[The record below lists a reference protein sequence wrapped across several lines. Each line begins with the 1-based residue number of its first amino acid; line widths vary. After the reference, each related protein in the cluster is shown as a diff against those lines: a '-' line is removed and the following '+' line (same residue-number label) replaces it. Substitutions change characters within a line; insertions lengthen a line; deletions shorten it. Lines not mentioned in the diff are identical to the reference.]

1 VTVRRYLIAWV
12 VVTALACAF
21 VYARTRLVLAPLP
34 DAASA
39 RWAYA
44 ALEAARKSAAIA
56 PAPPSAS
63 RYRAA
68 GPVFVSVYS
77 AGQRRARHVG
87 SGSLSEIIQAAAARF
102 ARDSELQNLPAWH
115 ANSAEAVR
123 FRVAV
128 TRASGPLVTLPG
140 LQVFSLVPLRDGLG
154 ARIANHSA
162 YLTPD
167 DLLERR
173 ASDRAV
179 VAPVPD
185 LTFGTALEPL
195 QEVLAAELGTSA
207 SELRGA
213 GSLTRLRIDALPE
226 QQQELRVTR
235 ATLLAAARDG
245 VGFVLRH
252 QQSSGRFM
260 YVYDAQRH
268 EGVESGV
275 YSLARHSGTIFF
287 LARAARELALPEAR
301 AGALRA
307 IEFLRETALG
317 TCGAPDRICILQ
329 NERVELGGS
338 ALTALACAELLRGAD
353 DPAVRALLQ
362 GLLGFLRAQQR
373 SDGELMHEYD
383 RELGRPIDVQHMY
396 YSGEAAL
403 ALLSGYE
410 QLHDRRDLDAASR
423 LMGHLT
429 GSGWNFFGAR
439 YYYGEEHWTCQAV
452 AKAAAHMPVA
462 SALDFC
468 LRWGKWQEHL
478 QYREGQTPWEVAGA
492 FGVGPVLLPR
502 VTTAASRVEALVPI
516 YRVAKARGH
525 DVRGIQTLV
534 ESSLGLL
541 LRMRWAPG
549 PAHLFARPAAAVG
562 GIPST
567 AADLR
572 SRVDMVQH
580 AGSAMLAWAD
590 SLAAGP

>member
-1 VTVRRYLIAWV
+1 VTVRVYLIVWAAG
-12 VVTALACAF
+12 TALVCA
-21 VYARTRLVLAPLP
+21 VIYAQCRLVLGPLP
-34 DAASA
+34 DAASS

-44 ALEAARKSAAIA
+44 ALEAARHALPTPTAPQSAL
-56 PAPPSAS
+56 

-68 GPVFVSVYS
+68 GPVFVSVYAS
-77 AGQRRARHVG
+77 GERRARHVG
-87 SGSLSEIIQAAAARF
+87 FGTLAEIIQAAAASF
-102 ARDSELQNLPAWH
+102 GRDAQLRNLPAWRTGAAGAIH
-115 ANSAEAVR
+115 

-128 TRASGPLVTLPG
+128 TRASGPLVSLPG
-140 LQVFSLVPLRDGLG
+140 LQVLSLVPLRDGLG
-154 ARIANHSA
+154 AELAGRNA

-167 DLLERR
+167 DLLAQG

-179 VAPVPD
+179 AAPVPD
-185 LTFGTALEPL
+185 LTFGTDMAAL
-195 QEVLAAELGTSA
+195 QRTLAAELDSSSA
-207 SELRGA
+207 ELQRSGR
-213 GSLTRLRIDALPE
+213 LMRLRIDALTEPLAG
-226 QQQELRVTR
+226 QQVNR
-235 ATLLAAARDG
+235 ATLLGAARDG
-245 VGFVLRH
+245 VAFVLRH
-252 QQSSGRFM
+252 QESSGRFT
-260 YVYDAQRH
+260 YVYDAQH
-268 EGVESGV
+268 DAAIEAGV

-287 LARAARELALPEAR
+287 LARAARELALPAAR
-301 AGALRA
+301 VAALRA
-307 IEFLRETALG
+307 IDFLRETALAS
-317 TCGAPDRICILQ
+317 CGAPEHSCILQ
-329 NERVELGGS
+329 NERVEIGAV
-338 ALTALACAELLRGAD
+338 ALTALACAELLRGGD
-353 DPAVRALLQ
+353 DAAVRTLLQ

-373 SDGELMHEYD
+373 PDGELMHEYD

-396 YSGEAAL
+396 YSGESAL

-410 QLHDRRDLDAASR
+410 QLRDRRDLEAASR

-429 GSGWNFFGAR
+429 GAGWNFFGAR

-452 AKAAAHMPVA
+452 AKAAAYMPVD

-468 LRWGKWQEHL
+468 LRWGQWQEHL
-478 QYREGQTPWEVAGA
+478 QYHAGQTPWNVAGA

-516 YRVAKARGH
+516 YRVAKAGGH
-525 DVRGIQTLV
+525 DVRGIRTLV

-549 PAHLFARPAAAVG
+549 PAHLFARPLAAVG

-590 SLAAGP
+590 VLATGP